1 MSVKNAGPVISP
13 AQDRDGRE
21 RLCRIR
27 HMAVLALL
35 STMSLKTSRA
45 MKNAKKDR
53 LEAAGWKVGS
63 AEDFLS
69 LSDADRA
76 LIDVRI
82 LLAKTLRKQRVLQHL
97 SQTSLAER
105 VGSSQSRVAK
115 MEAGDPSVTL
125 DLLVR
130 TLFATGTSGADIAA
144 AFTTAAPSRVKARKS
159 A

>member
-1 MSVKNAGPVISP
+1 
-13 AQDRDGRE
+13 
-21 RLCRIR
+21 
-27 HMAVLALL
+27 
-35 STMSLKTSRA
+35 
-45 MKNAKKDR
+45 MKNAKKAR

-63 AEDFLS
+63 AEEFLS

-82 LLAKTLRKQRVLQHL
+82 LLAKTLRKQRVGRHL
-97 SQTSLAER
+97 SQTALAAR

-115 MEAGDPSVTL
+115 MEAGDPSVSL

-130 TLFATGTSGADIAA
+130 TLLATGTSGADIAS
-144 AFTTAAPSRVKARKS
+144 AFTTAAPSTGKARKS